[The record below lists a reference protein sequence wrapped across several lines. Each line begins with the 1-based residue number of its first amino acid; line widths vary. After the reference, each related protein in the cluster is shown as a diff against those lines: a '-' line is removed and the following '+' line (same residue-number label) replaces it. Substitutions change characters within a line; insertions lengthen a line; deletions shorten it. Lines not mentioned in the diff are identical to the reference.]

1 MWDNITSAGAW
12 VGRNANITNL
22 KISFLSLDGKSC
34 DCRSERGE
42 ENTERRAFFTLAGFR
57 SFYRR
62 RGQQKFRQPFAA
74 GREENLY
81 CTGDWVTLDENGN
94 YLFVGR
100 KDHMIKTRGYRVEL
114 G

>member
-12 VGRNANITNL
+12 EGRNANITNL

-62 RGQQKFRQPFAA
+62 RGQQKFRQLVNAKTAQA
-74 GREENLY
+74 GLLIQ
-81 CTGDWVTLDENGN
+81 VPKTLSAFD
-94 YLFVGR
+94 R
-100 KDHMIKTRGYRVEL
+100 HAQ
-114 G
+114 